1 MRALSHSS
9 LKLQLQFGVIPLLSY
24 VFDYFTR
31 IYTDLLSS
39 GNQAAVEFMPFVC
52 SLAYLV
58 FVLQTTQE
66 QKLRSQL
73 EQTQNSLNL
82 QVAQAVREIDACGK
96 ASARPAPTATT
107 CAIIYSTFPPASKM
121 AVPKPRRNTSTA
133 CAQRSKPAR

>member
-1 MRALSHSS
+1 MCVVWPIWS
-9 LKLQLQFGVIPLLSY
+9 
-24 VFDYFTR
+24 
-31 IYTDLLSS
+31 
-39 GNQAAVEFMPFVC
+39 
-52 SLAYLV
+52 

-82 QVAQAVREIDACGK
+82 QVAQAVREIDALRESQRK
-96 ASARPAPTATT
+96 ASTYRHDLRHH
-107 CAIIYSTFPPASKM
+107 YSTFPPASKM